1 MLLQLLANGLCA
13 GALYAIVAL
22 GFGLIYRTTG
32 VFHFAHGAVYT
43 VAAYLL
49 YLFGA
54 TMGLPTIGAV
64 VIALIGAAVAG
75 VLSEVVVYRP
85 IARRISSPLA
95 TLIGS
100 FGIYLFTVNA
110 IALIFGNETKVLRPG
125 VDITFSFGPVIL
137 TRFQLLAFLAFVAVF
152 VGFLLFKRTQLGR
165 LLLAFADNP
174 MLVEVLGWNTSTLR
188 IGVFAAGSILAGIA
202 ASLSALDVGMDP
214 YVGMSALLMSAVA
227 VIVGG
232 VKVFEGAIVGGILL
246 GIVQSLVVW
255 RLSARWMDVF
265 TFIILVLFLLLRPE
279 GLLGKAVRLEEA
291 R

>member
-1 MLLQLLANGLCA
+1 
-13 GALYAIVAL
+13 
-22 GFGLIYRTTG
+22 
-32 VFHFAHGAVYT
+32 
-43 VAAYLL
+43 
-49 YLFGA
+49 
-54 TMGLPTIGAV
+54 
-64 VIALIGAAVAG
+64 
-75 VLSEVVVYRP
+75 
-85 IARRISSPLA
+85 
-95 TLIGS
+95 
-100 FGIYLFTVNA
+100 
-110 IALIFGNETKVLRPG
+110 
-125 VDITFSFGPVIL
+125 VDITFSFGPIVL

-174 MLVEVLGWNTSTLR
+174 MLVEVLGWNTSTIR

>member
-43 VAAYLL
+43 IAAYLL

-54 TMGLPTIGAV
+54 TIGLPPLGAV
-64 VIALIGAAVAG
+64 LIALIGAAFSG

-95 TLIGS
+95 TMIGS
-100 FGIYLFTVNA
+100 FGIYLFVVNT
-110 IALIFGNETKVLRPG
+110 IALIAGNETKVLRPG
-125 VDITFSFGPVIL
+125 VDVTFTLGSIIL
-137 TRFQLLAFLAFVAVF
+137 TRFQLFAFFAFVALLVAFVF
-152 VGFLLFKRTQLGR
+152 FKRTQLGR
-165 LLLAFADNP
+165 LLSAFADNP
-174 MLVEVLGWNTSTLR
+174 MLVEVLGWNTSTIR

-255 RLSARWMDVF
+255 QLSARWMDVF

-279 GLLGKAVRLEEA
+279 GLLGKQVRLEEA